1 MILKKKNNDH
11 YKILSVEEIFA
22 LSDPILTY
30 PISIDDHPV
39 KVQGEAL
46 KQIWWQGKQWAV
58 TEYGIECRDGTYAI
72 PSNELTYDLDSGTN
86 HGWIEQMLNKGWADM
101 NDFRTAYFV
110 ALSMH
115 GHQLPKEKIIKLRRH
130 FTRQS

>member
-11 YKILSVEEIFA
+11 FKILSVEEIFA
-22 LSDPILTY
+22 LPDPILTY

-58 TEYGIECRDGTYAI
+58 TEYGIECRDGTYTIKAK
-72 PSNELTYDLDSGTN
+72 ELTYDLLNSTK
-86 HGWIEQMLNKGWADM
+86 HGWIEQMLSKGWCDM
-101 NDFRTAYFV
+101 YDFRTAYFV

-115 GHQLPKEKIIKLRRH
+115 GYALSEEERNKLRRH
-130 FTRQS
+130 FIKS